1 MQLYSANFESEV
13 EMYNALRQGRPRRP
27 TTPKRSGRQGL
38 SAPVVFQ
45 KIAHSAQDAGFPE
58 EVSKGFSDISSNWSR
73 IPHLKD
79 RLEDS
84 QLTDEIMNEQL
95 RELEDVSK
103 VDNLDP
109 KALAEAMAVTRLNP
123 N

>member
-1 MQLYSANFESEV
+1 
-13 EMYNALRQGRPRRP
+13 
-27 TTPKRSGRQGL
+27 
-38 SAPVVFQ
+38 
-45 KIAHSAQDAGFPE
+45 
-58 EVSKGFSDISSNWSR
+58 
-73 IPHLKD
+73 LKD